1 VERGGV
7 RDKPQDLVGH
17 ADAVEAAHRG
27 EVKAAPVAAALLPC
41 SRVVAADTL
50 LPWSHGHRTYNLLDD
65 GHDTVQAN
73 VELGLAVDSREY
85 GIGAQVAKFVGLK
98 GYGLAVV
105 GRVPVI
111 SPITKENQ
119 RYLETKRTK
128 MGHVYGSDLPG
139 NVPEEFLNPD
149 DIAGDQDED
158 DTHN

>member
-1 VERGGV
+1 AACRFLHAPQRGVERGGV

-98 GYGLAVV
+98 GYRLAVV
-105 GRVPVI
+105 GRVPG
-111 SPITKENQ
+111 SPRLRRASPLRPPPPLSPSWCRPPPLLLAPASFADK
-119 RYLETKRTK
+119 
-128 MGHVYGSDLPG
+128 
-139 NVPEEFLNPD
+139 
-149 DIAGDQDED
+149 
-158 DTHN
+158 